1 MSLKIS
7 LLKKQN
13 YKSMPWKN
21 GRGFTS
27 EIAIFPAQSTMEKN
41 NFTWRLSSAEVTEH
55 GPFSHFPG
63 CERYL
68 TVIAGYGLRLQF
80 ENENKLIDQNNFV
93 KFSGESKVHSELV
106 DGKITDLN
114 LIVKRNMHN
123 IQFKILDSNVNKLNS
138 GTSII
143 FVTNGSVKVND
154 VVAEKFDTV
163 IIETQQNENNISILP
178 MSNSKF
184 VLITIS

>member
-1 MSLKIS
+1 MSLKIN

-27 EIAIFPAQSTMEKN
+27 EIAIFPTQSTMEKN

-55 GPFSHFPG
+55 GPFSGFPG

-80 ENENKLIDQNNFV
+80 ENENKVIDQNHFV
-93 KFSGESKVHSELV
+93 KFSGESKVYCELV

-114 LIVKRNMHN
+114 LIVKRDLHN
-123 IQFKILDSNVNKLNS
+123 IQFKILNTAVNELTK
-138 GTSII
+138 GTSVI
-143 FVTNGSVKVND
+143 FVIEGSVKAND
-154 VVAEKFDTV
+154 VVAEKFDTLM
-163 IIETQQNENNISILP
+163 IETQQNEKNISILP
-178 MSNSKF
+178 SLNSKF

>member
-21 GRGFTS
+21 GRGITS
-27 EIAIFPAQSTMEKN
+27 EIAIFPTQSAMEKN

-55 GPFSHFPG
+55 GPFSGFPG

-80 ENENKLIDQNNFV
+80 ENENKVIDQNNFV
-93 KFSGESKVHSELV
+93 KFSGEAKVHSELV
-106 DGKITDLN
+106 DGKIMDLN
-114 LIVKRNMHN
+114 LIVKRDMHN
-123 IQFKILDSNVNKLNS
+123 IQFKILNTDVNELTK

-143 FVTNGSVKVND
+143 FVTNGSVKAND
-154 VVAEKFDTV
+154 VVAEKFDTLV
-163 IIETQQNENNISILP
+163 IETLQNENNISILP
-178 MSNSKF
+178 SLNSKF

>member
-1 MSLKIS
+1 MDLKIS

-27 EIAIFPAQSTMEKN
+27 EIAIFPIQSMMEKN
-41 NFTWRLSSAEVTEH
+41 NFSWRLSSAEVTEN
-55 GPFSHFPG
+55 GPFSSFPD

-68 TVIAGYGLRLQF
+68 TVINGAGLKLQF
-80 ENENKLIDQNNFV
+80 ENENKVIDQNNFV
-93 KFSGESKVHSELV
+93 KFLGESKVHSELV

-114 LIVKRNMHN
+114 LIVKKDMHN
-123 IQFKILDSNVNKLNS
+123 IQFKILDSNVNKLDS

-143 FVTNGSVKVND
+143 FVMDGSVKVND
-154 VVAEKFDTV
+154 VAAEKFDTV
-163 IIETQQNENNISILP
+163 IIENQQNEKDISILP
-178 MSNSKF
+178 SLNSKF